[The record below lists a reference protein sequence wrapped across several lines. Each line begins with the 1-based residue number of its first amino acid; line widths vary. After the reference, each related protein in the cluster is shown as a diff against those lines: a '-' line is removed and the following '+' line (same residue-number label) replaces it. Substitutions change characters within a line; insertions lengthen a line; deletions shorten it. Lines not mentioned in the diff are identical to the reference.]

1 MHSAGP
7 PDDPDE
13 TFIASTRAGPHPALP
28 SQPPPARGS
37 FPKAAMVTAIIP
49 PSSPTPQ
56 RRIAVAEL
64 LAGAQEVILVHGA
77 QEYRL
82 RLTRAGKLI
91 LTK

>member
-1 MHSAGP
+1 
-7 PDDPDE
+7 
-13 TFIASTRAGPHPALP
+13 
-28 SQPPPARGS
+28 
-37 FPKAAMVTAIIP
+37 MVTAIIP